1 MSALPALTA
10 EDRAAALEKGHAAR
24 RHRAEVKSRVRSGAT
39 TAAAVLRDAEAD
51 EVLAKMKVFELV
63 TSVPG
68 VGKVRAQQIMTRLG
82 ISDDRRLRGLGTNQ
96 RQALEHEFAA

>member
-1 MSALPALTA
+1 MALPPLTA
-10 EDRAAALEKGHAAR
+10 EDRAAALQKGQAAR
-24 RHRAEVKSRVRSGAT
+24 RYRAEVKSRVRSGAT
-39 TAAAVLRDAEAD
+39 TPAAVLRDAEAD